1 MSAVLYTIFFIN
13 WKKKEKWLAEEE
25 NDLQSHDISGWVFI
39 RPAAIYPQVKE
50 FDTHTHTRTDKR
62 RRKPKDMPL
71 VRQYPQRLP
80 LYFPLF
86 SRPLDVWLVVVVV
99 VVIS

>member
-50 FDTHTHTRTDKR
+50 FDTHTHTHVQTKEEGSR
-62 RRKPKDMPL
+62 RICRW
-71 VRQYPQRLP
+71 
-80 LYFPLF
+80 
-86 SRPLDVWLVVVVV
+86 LDNILKGCHS
-99 VVIS
+99 ISPSLADR